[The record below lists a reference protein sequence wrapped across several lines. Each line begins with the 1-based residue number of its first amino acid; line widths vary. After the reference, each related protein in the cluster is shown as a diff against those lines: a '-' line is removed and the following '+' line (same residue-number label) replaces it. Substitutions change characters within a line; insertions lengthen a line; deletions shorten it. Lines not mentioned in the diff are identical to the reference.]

1 MWPGGTVAFSA
12 SMIFTQHNSP
22 MPIARRRTACYCSQ
36 GLKVDL
42 HGHILSLTDSKKG
55 TGPLALHVKGSCFRL
70 RSLDSRSKSC
80 TGRFH
85 RARAREDHSGDDER
99 RRRRLRNWWHA
110 RGGRTAVPTCRAP
123 RPCRRHDVLQAV
135 HAQGNKTSKT
145 KTHSICSRLEKLYY
159 SLLPRAPVVELRG

>member
-1 MWPGGTVAFSA
+1 MRSSLASISSPIHRSTACALTATGSECGATYYSYCLHGAAALRSSVWPGGTVAFSA

-85 RARAREDHSGDDER
+85 RARAREDHSGDD
-99 RRRRLRNWWHA
+99 A
-110 RGGRTAVPTCRAP
+110 STTTTTP
-123 RPCRRHDVLQAV
+123 
-135 HAQGNKTSKT
+135 
-145 KTHSICSRLEKLYY
+145 
-159 SLLPRAPVVELRG
+159 

>member
-70 RSLDSRSKSC
+70 RSLDSRGKSC

-85 RARAREDHSGDDER
+85 RTRARAKTTPAMTNDDDDDSVIGGMHGAGGPRCRHAEHRAHVVGTTSCRRCMRREIKQ
-99 RRRRLRNWWHA
+99 A
-110 RGGRTAVPTCRAP
+110 RP
-123 RPCRRHDVLQAV
+123 RPIRSVRD
-135 HAQGNKTSKT
+135 
-145 KTHSICSRLEKLYY
+145 SRSFITVYY
-159 SLLPRAPVVELRG
+159 PARPLLS